1 MLQPQWRRVWIVLKK
16 KKKKLKIEFPYD
28 LAIPFMGI
36 YLDKIII

>member
-1 MLQPQWRRVWIVLKK
+1 MDIPEKNK
-16 KKKKLKIEFPYD
+16 NLKIEFPYD